1 MRMPKGGRKED
12 GFRATGK
19 KAPAVPDRDQEER
32 WSEALREAKQS
43 VFEIFEDRGPG
54 VAVPP
59 AGLARRDEHG
69 RR

>member
-1 MRMPKGGRKED
+1 MRKKKWDEGNFHEVAET
-12 GFRATGK
+12 RAQDK
-19 KAPAVPDRDQEER
+19 DRTEQERR
-32 WSEALREAKQS
+32 WREALREAKQS
-43 VFEIFEDRGPG
+43 VFEVFEDRGPG